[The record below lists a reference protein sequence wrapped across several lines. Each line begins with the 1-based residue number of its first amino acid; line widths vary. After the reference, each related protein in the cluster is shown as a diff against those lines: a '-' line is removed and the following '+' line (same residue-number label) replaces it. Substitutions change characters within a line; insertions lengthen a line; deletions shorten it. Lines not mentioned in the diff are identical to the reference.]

1 MKTTFTYDSYWTYE
15 TLKSNIFKLKELFAK
30 LVSVESICTT
40 PEGRNIFALTI
51 TSPASDPLKKPAFYV
66 DGGTH
71 AGEVTGTM
79 AAMHTADYLLT
90 NYGSDDGVTKL
101 LDQMTVYVIPR
112 VSPDG
117 AETYL
122 TTPYSIRSA
131 DRVYKPEAGG
141 IYEKDLDGDDVV
153 RMMRIKTPYG
163 AWKID
168 PQDGSTMTLRKPDDT
183 EGTFYDIFTEGML
196 ESFDGDENL
205 KMKKKDWALDFN
217 RNYPFGWFPDG
228 RQPGAGPYPLYN
240 PETHAMVDFI
250 LAHPNICC
258 VSTNHT
264 SGGLILY
271 PPGTKPST
279 KAHPEDIDLLKTLAE
294 MGQEATGY
302 VPLNIFDSFIHDQE
316 NYDSGAFD
324 DWCFQNEGIPAYT
337 VELWDLDS
345 KVGVPRNWGGQ
356 KEDMKTVLKR
366 FNACM
371 KWVKEH
377 APQYYKDWTPVD
389 HPQFKE
395 VEVGGFNWKF
405 TIQNPPE
412 DMLLSVL
419 EPMTKFMISL
429 AKAAPHLAIDSFTAK
444 KVKDGVYEVEA
455 IIGNHGYMN
464 TSLTESAKDLKK
476 DTPVKVDLSGGTI
489 LSPQTSFDIP
499 ELQGYGS
506 SKTFMSFYGN
516 LTTQAAARAKK
527 KVTWI
532 VLAAEGTKLEL
543 SVSNAKAG
551 CATASI
557 VL

>member
-1 MKTTFTYDSYWTYE
+1 MKTTFVYDSYWTYE
-15 TLKSNIFKLKELFAK
+15 TLKSNIFKLQQLFPD
-30 LVSVESICTT
+30 LVHVESIGKT
-40 PEGRNIFALTI
+40 PKGRDIFAMTL
-51 TSPASDPLKKPAFYV
+51 SSGDHDPLSKPAFYV

-90 NYGSDDGVTKL
+90 NYGSDPDITKL
-101 LDQMTVYVIPR
+101 LDTMTVYVVPR

-131 DRVYKPEAGG
+131 DRVYKPESGG
-141 IYEKDLDGDDVV
+141 IYEADLDGDAVV
-153 RMMRIKTPYG
+153 RMMRIATPYG
-163 AWKID
+163 AWKVD
-168 PQDGSTMTLRKPDDT
+168 PQDESTMVLRRPDDT
-183 EGTFYDIFTEGML
+183 EGTFYDIYTEGML
-196 ESFDGDENL
+196 EPYDGDENL

-228 RQPGAGPYPLYN
+228 RQPGAGPYPLSN
-240 PETHAMVDFI
+240 PETHAMVDFV
-250 LAHPNICC
+250 LNHPNICC

-279 KAHPEDIDLLKTLAE
+279 KAHPEDIELLKTLAQ
-294 MGQEATGY
+294 MGQEEIGY
-302 VPLNIFDSFIHDQE
+302 VPLNIFDSFIHDQQ

-345 KVGVPRNWGGQ
+345 RVGVPRNWGSQ
-356 KEDMKTVLKR
+356 KEDVKTELKR

-371 KWVKEH
+371 KWVKEN

-389 HPQFKE
+389 HPQFGK

-412 DMLLSVL
+412 NMLLSVL
-419 EPMTKFMISL
+419 EPMTKFMVSL
-429 AKAAPHLAIDSFTAK
+429 AKAAPRLVIDSLSAK
-444 KVKDGVYEVEA
+444 KIKKGIYEVEA
-455 IIGNHGYMN
+455 IIGNHGYMS
-464 TSLTESAKDLKK
+464 TCLTQSAKDLKK
-476 DTPVKVDLSGGTI
+476 DAPVTVKLSGGEI
-489 LSPQTSFDIP
+489 ISPKTGSDIP
-499 ELQGYGS
+499 VLQGYGS
-506 SKTFMSFYGN
+506 SKTGMSFYGN
-516 LTTQAAARAKK
+516 LTTQAAALAKK
-527 KVTWI
+527 KITWI
-532 VLAAEGTKLEL
+532 VQAAEGTTICLK
-543 SVSNAKAG
+543 VSNPKAG

-557 VL
+557 LL